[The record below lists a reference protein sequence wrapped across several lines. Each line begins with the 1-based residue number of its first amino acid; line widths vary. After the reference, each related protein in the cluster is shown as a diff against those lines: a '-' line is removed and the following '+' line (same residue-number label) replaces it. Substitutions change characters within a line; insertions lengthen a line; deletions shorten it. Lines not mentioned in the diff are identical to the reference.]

1 LTGAPVPVKEIEHGE
16 PIITPDMRSIRYEQ
30 VDGKMLII
38 RDDVQIGS
46 FVPSDLRPK
55 QNTNNLGNS

>member
-1 LTGAPVPVKEIEHGE
+1 
-16 PIITPDMRSIRYEQ
+16 MRSIRYEQ